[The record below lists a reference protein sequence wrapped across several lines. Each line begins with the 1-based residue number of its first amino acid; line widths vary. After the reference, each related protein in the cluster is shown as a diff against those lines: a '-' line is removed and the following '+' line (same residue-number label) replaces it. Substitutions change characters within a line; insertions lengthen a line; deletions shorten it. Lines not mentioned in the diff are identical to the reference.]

1 MDNTQAVL
9 EGQEAPSMEP
19 LKARKFGSAGD
30 GSGSRATE
38 SAVERV
44 ASAEEKGSTADG
56 PINLRDAKEGLDMGL
71 PSRPSLRLALETAP
85 REPHRRAD
93 VKNGA
98 FNTAPVK
105 VSSVASASVPERPVA
120 PHRAKKAPLHA
131 APAKQPAPGPLA
143 STSEAGSAVKPA
155 EPKGEGAVKED
166 SAKPRAREKKAPSPK
181 TAASSATAEPV
192 AEGPKCDLQAPRR
205 KLPLLTLISYSLLAI
220 VLLAGWFYSGEEI
233 ITAKEGTGYIIGIVG
248 GAMMLLLILYPLRKT
263 ARWMRR
269 MGPIKQWF
277 RAHMIL
283 GLVGPALIL
292 FHANFAFGSLNST
305 VAMVAMLLVAGSGL
319 VGRYIYAK
327 IHYGL
332 YGKEMNLN
340 ELQKDFENKANVMRY
355 ILDYAPTLQKRIKDF
370 DELAVRPHYSF
381 CGSLLCLARSFFAA
395 LRLRLVL
402 ALGLRRTLRIAA
414 LRNQWSAA
422 ERKAH
427 SMATHRYISNHISA
441 AMAIARF
448 KVYERLFSL
457 WHILHLPL
465 FLMLVLTAII
475 HVIAVHM
482 F

>member
-9 EGQEAPSMEP
+9 EGHEAPSMEL
-19 LKARKFGSAGD
+19 LKARKIGSADTGPA
-30 GSGSRATE
+30 SRDRD
-38 SAVERV
+38 SALKMAASVE
-44 ASAEEKGSTADG
+44 ENGG
-56 PINLRDAKEGLDMGL
+56 PHEGPVNLREAREGLDMGL
-71 PSRPSLRLALETAP
+71 PLIPSPRPASETAP
-85 REPHRRAD
+85 ERFRIDPEA
-93 VKNGA
+93 KAGS
-98 FNTAPVK
+98 FNTA
-105 VSSVASASVPERPVA
+105 STSVPSIDSTSASVMPRISGEN
-120 PHRAKKAPLHA
+120 H
-131 APAKQPAPGPLA
+131 APGPLTM
-143 STSEAGSAVKPA
+143 TSKAGSVVKPM
-155 EPKGEGAVKED
+155 ERKRERAVKEG
-166 SAKPRAREKKAPSPK
+166 SAKPRVREKKADSPVAGASAA
-181 TAASSATAEPV
+181 TAAPV

-205 KLPLLTLISYSLLAI
+205 KLPLLTLISYSFLAI

-277 RAHMIL
+277 RAHMVL

-355 ILDYAPTLQKRIKDF
+355 ILDYAPALQKRIKDF
-370 DELAVRPHYSF
+370 DDLAVRPHYSF
-381 CGSLLCLARSFFAA
+381 CGSLLCLARSFLGA

-402 ALGLRRTLRIAA
+402 ALGLRRTLRVAA
-414 LRNQWSAA
+414 LRNRWSTA
-422 ERKAH
+422 ELKAH
-427 SMATHRYISNHISA
+427 TMATRRYISNHISA
-441 AMAIARF
+441 AMAITRF